1 MTVVAIDFGTSNTV
15 ISILKPDN
23 NSPETINLGEI
34 SRIFK
39 GKKLTGGNLEIP
51 VIPTVI
57 FIKEGNKI
65 VLGQQV
71 ISTRLGQVQPER
83 LFQGFKRELAADFQP
98 PPRLI
103 DGCSYSAST
112 LSESF
117 IKEICNR
124 LSRGG
129 IKPSKLIFTV
139 PVGAFERYLD
149 WFRELGSRLEIPE
162 IHIIDESTAAALGY
176 AIKKPGSVVLVVDF
190 GGGTLDLSLIRT
202 NPSQPG
208 NSALQ
213 AEVLGKSDAYIG
225 GVDIDTWIVED
236 YLQRQGLSR
245 SQIGEIG
252 WQRLLEIS
260 EKLKMRLSRA
270 TEAKEAWF
278 DDENFMSYEV
288 ELSRDRLEALLE
300 YHQLLEQLRGAL
312 DEVLAVAQMK
322 GISKAEIEQVLL
334 VGGSCLI
341 PAVQTVIVS
350 YFGRSRVKMDKPFE
364 AVAHGALALSDY
376 VSVEDYLRHSYAIRL
391 WDPHCKTYS
400 YFPLFEKGVKYPCQ
414 RLEPLMLQAAIEGQQ
429 EIRLDI
435 GEVAEISHAEVM
447 FDESG
452 RMIGGALHKREEYRS
467 LDRDR
472 DRVCVA
478 HLNPPGQIGIDRI
491 AVRFEVN
498 SGRVLLATVR
508 DLVTGETLVD
518 KEAIA
523 KLK

>member
-23 NSPETINLGEI
+23 QAPETLRFGEI

-39 GKKLTGGNLEIP
+39 GKKQTGENLEIP
-51 VIPTVI
+51 VIPTVV
-57 FIKEGNKI
+57 FIKEGNQI

-71 ISTRLGQVQPER
+71 ISTRLGQAQPER

-103 DGCSYSAST
+103 DGFSYSAST
-112 LSESF
+112 ISESF
-117 IKEICNR
+117 LKEICHR
-124 LSRGG
+124 LNRGG
-129 IKPSKLIFTV
+129 IKPTKLIFTV
-139 PVGAFERYLD
+139 PVGAFESYLD

-162 IHIIDESTAAALGY
+162 INIIDESTAAALGY
-176 AIKKPGSVVLVVDF
+176 AIQKPGSVVLVVDF

-202 NPSQPG
+202 NPAQPG

-236 YLQRQGLSR
+236 YLQQQGLSR
-245 SQIGEIG
+245 SQIGEMG
-252 WQRLLEIS
+252 WQRLLEIA
-260 EKLKMRLSRA
+260 EQLKMRLSRA

-288 ELSRDRLEALLE
+288 ELSRDRFDALLE

-364 AVAHGALALSDY
+364 AVAHGALALNDY
-376 VSVEDYLRHSYAIRL
+376 AIVEDYLRHSYAIRL
-391 WDPHCKTYS
+391 WDPHCQTYS

-435 GEVAEISHAEVM
+435 GEVAEMSQAEVM

-491 AVRFEVN
+491 SVRFEVN